1 MCTLNFPEFRVSIIM
16 RKTLATI
23 AVSFTMLFIF
33 AGMVPVSGTLAPS
46 GTVSYFQVS
55 GDLCTSTLWTN
66 VASDG
71 NVPGMLPN
79 NVGGPPETAVVG
91 TGSICIKVALSG
103 VTSRTFTVTSNKLTG
118 SLTLNSGNSFSA
130 EGVYTSSYDGQCTT
144 VPLVISPSGTVGST
158 SGQINH
164 VFVGTGC
171 TTTSTSTTRSTTT
184 PTGVPQFPIAG
195 SLGLLLVVAIAAP
208 LLVAARKLRSPI
220 QMS

>member
-1 MCTLNFPEFRVSIIM
+1 M
-16 RKTLATI
+16 RKTVATI
-23 AVSFTMLFIF
+23 AVSFTMFIF
-33 AGMVPVSGTLAPS
+33 AGMVPVSATLAPS

-55 GDLCTSTLWTN
+55 GGLCTSTVWTN

-71 NVPGMLPN
+71 NVPGMFHN

-103 VTSRTFTVTSNKLTG
+103 VTSGTFTVTSNKLTG
-118 SLTLNSGNSFSA
+118 SLTLDSGNSFSA
-130 EGVYTSSYDGQCTT
+130 EAVFTSSYEGSCMT
-144 VPLVISPSGTVGST
+144 VPLKISPTPTGLTLSG
-158 SGQINH
+158 GQINH

-171 TTTSTSTTRSTTT
+171 TTTSTSVTSTTTT

-195 SLGLLLVVAIAAP
+195 SLGLLLVVAIAVP